1 MPRKFKGRTKKIGLP
16 PGSLVYIGEVRDKVR
31 IRVVNYDKENL
42 QDKIL
47 EDFGD
52 CSSLK
57 EQPGVKWIDIVG
69 IHNVE
74 LMDKIGKCFDLHPL
88 VLEDILATDQRP
100 KIEEFENYIFIVFK
114 IFHLKKEEHDLE
126 PEQVSLLLFPNT
138 VISFR
143 EKESEL
149 FLPLERRLGNQKD
162 ILRSS
167 GADYLLYT
175 LLDIAIDNYFLV
187 VDKLGE
193 ALEPLEEKAITYP
206 LPSTIQ
212 SIHHLRR
219 KVMMLRENLWAMR
232 EIISHLERGTIS
244 LVNHS
249 LKLYFRDLLDHIF
262 NLMETTETIR
272 EMLASILDIYLSSV
286 SNRLNQIMKVLTII
300 ATLFMPLTFIVGV
313 YGMNFKFMPE
323 LEWRWGYPVVW
334 CFMII
339 VSVMMYLYFKRKG
352 WL

>member
-1 MPRKFKGRTKKIGLP
+1 MPRRFKDRTKKIGLP
-16 PGSLVYIGEVRDKVR
+16 PGSLVYVGEAKDKVR

-47 EDFGD
+47 EDFED

-100 KIEEFENYIFIVFK
+100 KIEEFENYLFIVFK
-114 IFHLKKEEHDLE
+114 IFHLKKGEHDLE
-126 PEQVSLLLFPNT
+126 PEQVSLLLFTNT

-175 LLDIAIDNYFLV
+175 LLDIAIDNHFLI
-187 VDKLGE
+187 VDRLGE

-323 LEWRWGYPVVW
+323 LEWRWAYPAVW
-334 CFMII
+334 GFMIT